1 MLKLVWGTDAQ
12 LEGREGG
19 SSEFPERIKR
29 ARKVSIFIIS
39 HLYNSLQY
47 WEVPILN
54 ACEILSHVFK
64 SYT

>member
-1 MLKLVWGTDAQ
+1 MLKLVCGTDAQ

-47 WEVPILN
+47 
-54 ACEILSHVFK
+54 
-64 SYT
+64 